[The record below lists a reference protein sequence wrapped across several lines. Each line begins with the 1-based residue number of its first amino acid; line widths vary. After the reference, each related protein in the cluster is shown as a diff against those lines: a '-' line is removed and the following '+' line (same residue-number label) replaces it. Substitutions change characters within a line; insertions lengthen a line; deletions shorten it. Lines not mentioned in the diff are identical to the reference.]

1 MELGPV
7 MEQNIGIDQRSPC
20 FSALLS
26 PHRSLSPK
34 GFKIVM
40 LIVAFMS
47 FTIGFWFY
55 LKGAWPVLGFFGLD
69 VLILYYA
76 FKANYR
82 GAGIYETIEL
92 TPEHLLITH
101 HPLRGERREWRF
113 NSYWVKLN
121 IRERRGKSCQVE
133 ASSHGNRLIFADF
146 LSDDEKRDFTKSL
159 NQALKKMR
167 IN

>member
-1 MELGPV
+1 
-7 MEQNIGIDQRSPC
+7 MEQHIRDAQRSPS
-20 FSALLS
+20 FSAHLS

-40 LIVAFMS
+40 TAVAFVS
-47 FTIGFWFY
+47 FTIGLWFY

-69 VLILYYA
+69 VVILYFA

-82 GAGIYETIEL
+82 GADVFETVEL
-92 TPEHLLITH
+92 TPDHLSITH
-101 HPLRGERREWRF
+101 YPLRGKHREWRF
-113 NSYWVKLN
+113 NPYWVKLK

-133 ASSHGNRLIFADF
+133 ASSHGNRLIFANF
-146 LSDDEKRDFTKSL
+146 LSDDEKRDFTKHL
-159 NQALKKMR
+159 NRALNKMR